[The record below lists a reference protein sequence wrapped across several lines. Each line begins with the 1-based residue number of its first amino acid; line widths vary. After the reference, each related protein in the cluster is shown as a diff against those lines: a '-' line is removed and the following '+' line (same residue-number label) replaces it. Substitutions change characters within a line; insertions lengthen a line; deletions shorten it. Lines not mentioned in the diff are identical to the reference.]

1 MERRDYYNKLAKME
15 VRSLFLILL
24 SNFSNREISLKEI
37 LFPSNVIF
45 SSARVSVIGNR
56 YISIGSLRRWII
68 FPLENIS
75 PPKNPFYPRFALIN
89 NIKITRIHPMRST
102 KSIDAMLAL
111 LAQLRSLEKSSRFSS
126 TISLNERGRSLKPCI
141 AKRSF
146 SLPRWIHSITPL
158 LF

>member
-1 MERRDYYNKLAKME
+1 ME

-75 PPKNPFYPRFALIN
+75 PPEE
-89 NIKITRIHPMRST
+89 S
-102 KSIDAMLAL
+102 L
-111 LAQLRSLEKSSRFSS
+111 LS
-126 TISLNERGRSLKPCI
+126 TIRPY
-141 AKRSF
+141 
-146 SLPRWIHSITPL
+146 
-158 LF
+158 